1 MRLLPRRALLASLA
15 STMTTPTRAL
25 VVDSHLHVWSSTSK
39 FAPGK
44 EPPANLGDAV
54 ASAEAFAAA
63 CKESG
68 VDRALIVQPIN
79 YLFDHTYV
87 SDAE

>member
-1 MRLLPRRALLASLA
+1 MTDAYPISEAKSVLPESIRI
-15 STMTTPTRAL
+15 
-25 VVDSHLHVWSSTSK
+25 VDSHLHVWSSASK

-63 CKESG
+63 YGSYEEHNG
-68 VDRALIVQPIN
+68 QRAEEIRQET
-79 YLFDHTYV
+79 DH
-87 SDAE
+87 AFQQ